1 MAFFFA
7 YGAELI
13 RADLLTRALTGK
25 ATSRVVEPAI
35 AGAADDSVVA
45 ATGKDAALVA
55 NSTDASY
62 DEYAMRRPVAT
73 GCVHDAIFVFRQ
85 RDGGVDGPVADLL
98 EEHDGMTWGVLF
110 EVSDETV
117 ATLCQSFDVAR
128 TCTRYD
134 VRILTPL
141 PGAAMATFDVSASI
155 GQTVKASCLV
165 AKDRTS
171 EFMPMDELLMR
182 KLLAYYVEH
191 QAPPSALSRLI
202 PRTEPRVIDVQRG
215 KEDLSERIVCEIYYK
230 APPRYAIYRSSERVI
245 VQYADDGIKDVDGKP
260 LADSQRL
267 KMAGLNPLR
276 SQITGLIDGWE
287 RSENPRLSERARRYN
302 ARVAAA
308 LNQCLEGDQTSP
320 LPVLTE
326 VRDEIVAER
335 ASWGRFLYLSS
346 ALAMAAVFCVVF
358 WMLKA
363 EVFGPGHPTAGLW
376 LAARAGTIGA
386 FFSIAMNIQ
395 QRKVLT
401 DLLTRDNIADSA
413 LRITVGAIGAG
424 VLLCLLQS
432 GIAPLAN
439 LGTATLTGTGMS
451 WQVILVIGFAAGFS
465 ERLVPTIVEKMSAQD
480 GPVPTSKGVPVK

>member
-7 YGAELI
+7 YGTELI
-13 RADLLTRALTGK
+13 RADLLTRALTSK
-25 ATSRVVEPAI
+25 ATPRVVESVT
-35 AGAADDSVVA
+35 AGAAPETAAA
-45 ATGKDAALVA
+45 ATGKDTAPPA
-55 NSTDASY
+55 STEASY

-73 GCVHDAIFVFRQ
+73 GFVQDVIFVFRQ
-85 RDGGVDGPVADLL
+85 RDGGMDGPVADLL

-128 TCTRYD
+128 TCITRE
-134 VRILTPL
+134 VRILKPL
-141 PGAAMATFDVSASI
+141 PGSTMATFDVSASI

-171 EFMPMDELLMR
+171 EFTLMDELLMR
-182 KLLAYYVEH
+182 KLLAYYIEH
-191 QAPPSALSRLI
+191 EAPPSALARLI

-245 VQYADDGIKDVDGKP
+245 VQYADDGMKDADGKP

-287 RSENPRLSERARRYN
+287 RSTNPRLSGRARRYN

-346 ALAMAAVFCVVF
+346 ALAVAAVFCVVF
-358 WMLKA
+358 WTLKA
-363 EVFGPGHPTAGLW
+363 EVFGPGHPTVGLW

-432 GIAPLAN
+432 GVAPLASF
-439 LGTATLTGTGMS
+439 GTAALTGAGMS

-465 ERLVPTIVEKMSAQD
+465 ERLVPTIVENMSAQAA
-480 GPVPTSKGVPVK
+480 PVPTSTGGAVK